1 MAFKK
6 EVVEIIEPRDIFV
19 GNVKAEIT
27 LEEFGEYESETCAKA
42 NESVKR
48 LLVEYDGIIRFNFRH
63 FPLTNIHQRSLKAG
77 EAAVATGQEGKF
89 WEMHNIL
96 FANRKNLGTTS
107 LKLYSKEAGVNNKRF
122 LDDLVNA
129 TYGWQVQGDLRE
141 GLDRGVKTA
150 PTFFINGERMEEH
163 SYEDLKKGIEEAI
176 KNLKNK
182 GKGKPTPVKPIVKVV
197 AKVENEDWAKP
208 IYADRIKGKPIPARK
223 SSKNAGQRT
232 IVAKAEPAKVEKKEV
247 VKPASKKAV
256 KEVVKVTAI
265 KAKAAPVK
273 VKAVPTKVKA
283 APAKAAQ
290 VKVKAATA
298 KTKK

>member
-27 LEEFGEYESETCAKA
+27 LEEFGEYESEICAKA

-141 GLDRGVKTA
+141 GIDRGVKTA
-150 PTFFINGERMEEH
+150 PTFFINGERMEAYE
-163 SYEDLKKGIEEAI
+163 YEDLKKGIEDAI

-182 GKGKPTPVKPIVKVV
+182 GKGKAAPAKPIAKVV
-197 AKVENEDWAKP
+197 IKADPNEDWAKP

-223 SSKNAGQRT
+223 SSKNSGQRAT
-232 IVAKAEPAKVEKKEV
+232 VIAPAQ
-247 VKPASKKAV
+247 PAP
-256 KEVVKVTAI
+256 
-265 KAKAAPVK
+265 KAAPVK
-273 VKAVPTKVKA
+273 APKPEKPEVKAKTVKA
-283 APAKAAQ
+283 EKPVSKASAKPTAKAAS
-290 VKVKAATA
+290 KPAA
-298 KTKK
+298 KTKQRA